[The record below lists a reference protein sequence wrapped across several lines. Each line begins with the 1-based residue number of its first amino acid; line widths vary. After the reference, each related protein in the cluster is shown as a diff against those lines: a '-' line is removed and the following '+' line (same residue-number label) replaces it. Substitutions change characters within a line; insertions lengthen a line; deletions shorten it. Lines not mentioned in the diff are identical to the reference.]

1 MVNKLQRKKK
11 GLSVVVSTLILLV
24 VAILLSSVVT
34 YYATNVTRTRT
45 TVEEARF
52 SEERIWVN
60 STGPVVAF
68 KFQNLGGRDILID
81 GIRVRGVEITWSD
94 AYYYRVPTGTT
105 MLEELN
111 RTSHDYLTGSSVLI
125 DGRNYTQAYSEI
137 PLMSG
142 GVIIFYIKGPS
153 VIQLIDVGTPVNLLL
168 YTNNAQ
174 YITEVNV
181 ESATDQ

>member
-1 MVNKLQRKKK
+1 MNKLQRKER
-11 GLSVVVSTLILLV
+11 GLSVVVSTLIILV
-24 VAILLSSVVT
+24 VAILLAAVVT
-34 YYATNVTRTRT
+34 YYATNVTLTRT

-52 SEERIWVN
+52 SKERIWVN

-68 KFQNLGGRDILID
+68 KLQNLGGRDILID
-81 GIRVRGVEITWSD
+81 GIKVRGVEATWSD
-94 AYYYRVPTGTT
+94 VYYYRVPTGTT
-105 MLEELN
+105 IMEELN
-111 RTSHDYLTGSSVLI
+111 RTSHDHLTGSSVLI
-125 DGRNYTQAYSEI
+125 DGRNYTQADSDV
-137 PLMSG
+137 PLKSG

-153 VIQLIDVGTPVNLLL
+153 IIQLNDVGTTVNLLI

>member
-1 MVNKLQRKKK
+1 VNKLQWKKK
-11 GLSVVVSTLILLV
+11 GLSVVVSTLIILV
-24 VAILLSSVVT
+24 AAILLAAVVT

-52 SEERIWVN
+52 SKERIWVN
-60 STGPVVAF
+60 FTGPVVAF
-68 KFQNLGGRDILID
+68 KLQNLGGRDLLID
-81 GIRVRGVEITWSD
+81 GITVRGVELRWSD

-105 MLEELN
+105 MMEELN
-111 RTSHDYLTGSSVLI
+111 RTSYDYLTGSSVLI
-125 DGRNYTQAYSEI
+125 DGRNYTQADSEI
-137 PLMSG
+137 PLMSDA
-142 GVIIFYIKGPS
+142 VIIFYIKGPS
-153 VIQLIDVGTPVNLLL
+153 VIQLIDVGATVNLLL